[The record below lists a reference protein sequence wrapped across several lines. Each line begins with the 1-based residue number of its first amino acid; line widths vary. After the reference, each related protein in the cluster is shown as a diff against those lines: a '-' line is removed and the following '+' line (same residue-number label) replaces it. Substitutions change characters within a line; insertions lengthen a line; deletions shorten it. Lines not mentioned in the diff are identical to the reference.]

1 MTPITAFHGWAAPK
15 LSGYVVTRGLWVED
29 SATPDEKFVSLW
41 QSNMGAPF
49 NDAAEVNIRVIITGR
64 RQSPQDVVTVE
75 SDALALASAAVEDY
89 SAECIANIRAM
100 GLPNGPFFTE
110 ENRVYY
116 EVNFEIMMR
125 Y

>member
-1 MTPITAFHGWAAPK
+1 MTPIAAFAGWATGR
-15 LSGYVVTRGLWVED
+15 LTGYIMTRGAWQESTAEPSD
-29 SATPDEKFVSLW
+29 KFLSIW
-41 QSNMGAPF
+41 QSSMGTPF
-49 NDAAEVNIRVIITGR
+49 MDAGNVNVRVILTGK
-64 RQSPQDVVTVE
+64 RQTPQDAISVE
-75 SDALALASAAVEDY
+75 SDILALASAAVDDY
-89 SAECIANIRAM
+89 QGECIANIRAM